1 MNEMMNK
8 RDPIISLPSPMS
20 VKKVLVLLQENLL
33 INLCR
38 SCPQF
43 WSIYVESSF
52 WVNGEIPQ

>member
-1 MNEMMNK
+1 MNEITNK
-8 RDPIISLPSPMS
+8 RDPIIPLLSPMS
-20 VKKVLVLLQENLL
+20 VKMVLVLLQENLL

-52 WVNGEIPQ
+52 WVNGEIPE